1 MNAVP
6 QMPRRHSGP
15 ETPVTAN
22 QIAERWQ
29 VHRDTVYR
37 IAESELPYVKLGPAT
52 RRYRWPDVLEYEA
65 TCRVG
70 SA

>member
-1 MNAVP
+1 M
-6 QMPRRHSGP
+6 
-15 ETPVTAN
+15 
-22 QIAERWQ
+22 
-29 VHRDTVYR
+29 HRDTVYR

-52 RRYRWPDVLEYEA
+52 RRYRWTDVLEYEA